1 MPQPCV
7 VRTPWGST
15 TSSCDERATILDRA
29 RKRIVPLPVP
39 ASSTRRSME
48 QATEAPLR
56 KTPLNARHRA
66 SGAKMVSFGG
76 WDMPVEYSG
85 GIVHEHMAVRT
96 RAGLFDVSHM
106 GEIEIA
112 GKDALAAVQRI
123 SSNDASKLAVGQA
136 QYSGLLTPQ
145 GTFIDDPLVYRLAP
159 AHFLLVVNA
168 SHIPKDYAWIA
179 ELIKPA
185 GDAVAVDASS
195 RYALLALQ
203 GPAALE
209 VLQTLTGVE
218 LAGMK
223 YYWFANGEVASV
235 RATIS
240 RTGYTGEDGFEIFV
254 PPQSADRVWQAILE
268 SGKAADVIPAGLGAR
283 DTLRLEA
290 AMRLHGN
297 DIDETTTAL
306 EADLSWIVGWKKDD
320 FIGAAALREQKANGV
335 TRKIAGFEVLDRGI
349 ARQGYDAYVGD
360 AKVGVVTSG
369 TQTPFLKK
377 AIGMAYLPAEHTA
390 AGTEFDVDIRG
401 RRTRARV
408 VPMPFYKRPK

>member
-1 MPQPCV
+1 
-7 VRTPWGST
+7 
-15 TSSCDERATILDRA
+15 
-29 RKRIVPLPVP
+29 
-39 ASSTRRSME
+39 ME
-48 QATEAPLR
+48 QATEAPLK

-66 SGAKMVSFGG
+66 SGAKMVPFGG

-85 GIVHEHMAVRT
+85 IVQEHTAVRT
-96 RAGLFDVSHM
+96 RAGIFDVSHM

-123 SSNDASKLAVGQA
+123 SSNDASKLQVGQA

-145 GTFIDDPLVYRLAP
+145 GTFVDDLLVYRLAP

-168 SHIPKDYAWIA
+168 GDIAGDYAWIA
-179 ELIKPA
+179 EHIKPA

-195 RYALLALQ
+195 RYALLAIQ
-203 GPAALE
+203 GPAAQS
-209 VLQTLTGVE
+209 VLQPLTGVD
-218 LAGMK
+218 LDSIK
-223 YYWFANGEVASV
+223 YYWFAHGEVANV

-254 PPQSADRVWQAILE
+254 PPQSADRVWLALLDA
-268 SGKAADVIPAGLGAR
+268 GKSADVVPSGLGAR

-290 AMRLHGN
+290 SMRLYGN
-297 DIDETTTAL
+297 DIDSTTTAL
-306 EADLSWIVGWKKDD
+306 EADLNWIVGWKKDD
-320 FIGAAALREQKANGV
+320 FIGASALRAQKASGV
-335 TRKIAGFEVLDRGI
+335 TRRIVGFEMLDRGI
-349 ARQGYDAYVGD
+349 ARHGYEAYVGD
-360 AKVGVVTSG
+360 AKAGVVTSG

-377 AIGMAYLPAEHTA
+377 ALGMAYLPIEYTA
-390 AGTEFDVDIRG
+390 PDTEFDVDIRG